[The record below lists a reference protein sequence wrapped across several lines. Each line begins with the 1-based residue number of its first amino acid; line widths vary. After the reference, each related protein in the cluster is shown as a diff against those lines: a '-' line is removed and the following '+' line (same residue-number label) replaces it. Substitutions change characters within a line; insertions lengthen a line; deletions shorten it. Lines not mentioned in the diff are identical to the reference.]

1 MPVQLLTYKHKT
13 RLLFFER
20 AQIRNYAVLSQIRN
34 WIVYALCKF
43 FRAKKW
49 IVLISTLFATLLV
62 TKIAELEITK
72 LLICSQITTFKDN
85 NGDDED
91 RNGFYDDGGKNL
103 YIKLIYID
111 DGKHLPGKVDWL
123 DGQPPL
129 LVRTNIVMIGFSLA
143 QIWS

>member
-1 MPVQLLTYKHKT
+1 M
-13 RLLFFER
+13 
-20 AQIRNYAVLSQIRN
+20 
-34 WIVYALCKF
+34 
-43 FRAKKW
+43 
-49 IVLISTLFATLLV
+49 LISTLFATLLV

-91 RNGFYDDGGKNL
+91 RNGFYDDSGKNL

-129 LVRTNIVMIGFSLA
+129 LVRTNIVMIGFRIA
-143 QIWS
+143 QIFS